1 MKKEEM
7 ISTNGIMYK
16 IKSFFKNL
24 FKKKEKAIEAEEKN
38 GAKVVDKV
46 EQQVVKEETFDELME
61 KAKELW
67 SKLIVGEDELG
78 NFPKINKKIEMIF
91 GHPMKLSEVME
102 DQKDLLGLV
111 VMELE
116 EMASK
121 M

>member
-1 MKKEEM
+1 MTQYQET
-7 ISTNGIMYK
+7 IK
-16 IKSFFKNL
+16 IKGKKYIIQWIDVDFNTFGSSITLPKL
-24 FKKKEKAIEAEEKN
+24 FTDRA
-38 GAKVVDKV
+38 GH
-46 EQQVVKEETFDELME
+46 VVKEETFDELME
-61 KAKELW
+61 RAKELW